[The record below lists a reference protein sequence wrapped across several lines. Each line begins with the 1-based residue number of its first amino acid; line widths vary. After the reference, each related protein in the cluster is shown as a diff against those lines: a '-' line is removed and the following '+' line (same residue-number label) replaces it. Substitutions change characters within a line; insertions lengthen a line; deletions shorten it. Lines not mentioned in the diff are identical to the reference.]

1 VVSVTVEV
9 EPCPLRLI
17 ALLEPLSEQAVH
29 EALCRLN
36 LPRRHVETVHAA
48 RTARHAIPR
57 LATRPPLPPAE
68 SYRILD
74 GQRLEVLL
82 FLLAKTTAVAAKHQI
97 VAYLETYRYVKPQ
110 LSGHDLRA
118 MGLTPGPVFRT
129 LLKRLLEARLNGEV
143 TNAMEER
150 AFVRRLM

>member
-1 VVSVTVEV
+1 M
-9 EPCPLRLI
+9 
-17 ALLEPLSEQAVH
+17 AGQ
-29 EALCRLN
+29 EALRGLK
-36 LPRRHVETVHAA
+36 LPRRHVDTVHAA
-48 RTARHAIPR
+48 RAARHAIPR

-68 SYRILD
+68 TYRILA
-74 GQRLEVLL
+74 GQCLEVLL
-82 FLLAKTTAVAAKHQI
+82 FLLAKTTAAAAQQQI

-129 LLKRLLEARLNGEV
+129 LLRRLLEARLNGEV

-150 AFVRRLM
+150 TFVQRLV